1 MAQYKTDKPPPPIPE
16 LPGSSNQNNSETLVE
31 DETDEVSTAMRFLT
45 GKKLYLTGIESEKEV
60 ELTGV

>member
-1 MAQYKTDKPPPPIPE
+1 MPE

-60 ELTGV
+60 ELTGMYV